1 MRQGEIT
8 KGKWMGNPLGGVK
21 APQALVLPDPTTR
34 FARAAA
40 RLEALSPG
48 HPMEDWLCFMAKL
61 ARAQHSA
68 AECMGPLPELGY
80 DAVEQAVEARMPP
93 LSADGHRR
101 AAAWRDALATLLDSF
116 DDQDVPAPARTVM
129 ADLRK
134 REATAIETLADSF
147 LHGSVEG
154 ADVGPALY
162 VAAALQVYFTNM
174 AVALPEASLRLLP
187 QRGLCPCC
195 GSTPVS
201 GMVFATGQ
209 NPGTRYL
216 YCSLCSTAWNHV
228 RAMCITCGQSRS
240 VSLKEIEGDLG
251 VAKAETCDECHTY
264 SKVLYQTKDIKVD
277 PFADDLATLGLDL
290 LVGEAGWSR
299 HAPNPL
305 LLIGPGGSS

>member
-1 MRQGEIT
+1 VRQGEIT

-116 DDQDVPAPARTVM
+116 DDQDVPAAARTVM

-147 LHGSVEG
+147 LHGSVES

-187 QRGLCPCC
+187 QPAAAQHPSRVWCLQQAKTRGH
-195 GSTPVS
+195 
-201 GMVFATGQ
+201 ATYIVRSVRR
-209 NPGTRYL
+209 PG
-216 YCSLCSTAWNHV
+216 
-228 RAMCITCGQSRS
+228 ITCAPCASPAGSLARS
-240 VSLKEIEGDLG
+240 
-251 VAKAETCDECHTY
+251 
-264 SKVLYQTKDIKVD
+264 
-277 PFADDLATLGLDL
+277 P
-290 LVGEAGWSR
+290 
-299 HAPNPL
+299 
-305 LLIGPGGSS
+305 